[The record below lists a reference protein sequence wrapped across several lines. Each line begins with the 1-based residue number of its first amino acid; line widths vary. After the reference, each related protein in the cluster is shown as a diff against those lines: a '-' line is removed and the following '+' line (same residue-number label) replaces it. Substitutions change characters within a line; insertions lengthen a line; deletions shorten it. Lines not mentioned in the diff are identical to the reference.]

1 MSLVEEGSYWGDSLV
16 LYLHLSDVEGIQG
29 CIPMHPFFAFMQ
41 RVGVYTVEQRTG
53 PRLVAESRLPATFA
67 SFASLTRSI
76 PKNLSALK
84 VDLDRRH
91 GGREVVLK
99 HGLITHLTTY
109 DRYLGECEA
118 QALGYPL
125 SPGARVLSISRVRVL
140 DPPLEVKFAN
150 MGVRYRDVTHVRP
163 ARA

>member
-1 MSLVEEGSYWGDSLV
+1 MSLVEEGSYWGDV
-16 LYLHLSDVEGIQG
+16 LARYLRLSDVVSIQG

-41 RVGVYTVEQRTG
+41 RLGVYTVEQRTG
-53 PRLVAESRLPATFA
+53 PRLVAEDRLPATFA
-67 SFASLTRSI
+67 SFASFTRSI

-91 GGREVVLK
+91 DGSEVVLE

-109 DRYLGECEA
+109 ARFLGKCEA
-118 QALGYPL
+118 KALGYPL